1 MRKLLHTIS
10 LFALL
15 FITYASISAQPPA
28 LQNFSSPDG
37 RFSILFAGTPKQESE
52 TLYLGGKNKDT
63 ATSVDI
69 SILNEFSVETDGGNV
84 AYMVMYNDY
93 LGNYADG
100 DPQSI
105 LASTRDGAVKGK
117 TLLTDNVVSLN
128 GVPGRAFTAKDE
140 NWNYT
145 VRQYLKGKRLY
156 QLIVVYNAA
165 HPATVSDQFINS
177 FQIW

>member
-1 MRKLLHTIS
+1 MRKLFYALS

-15 FITYASISAQPPA
+15 FVTTTGILAQSPA
-28 LQNFSSPDG
+28 LQSFSSQDG
-37 RFSILFAGTPKQESE
+37 RFSILFAGTPKFEAQP
-52 TLYLGGKNKDT
+52 LDLKGGGKT
-63 ATSVDI
+63 T
-69 SILNEFSVETDGGNV
+69 LNQFSVELDNGNV

-93 LGNYADG
+93 AGTYATG
-100 DPQSI
+100 DPQSV
-105 LASTRDGAVKGK
+105 LVTTRDGAVTGK
-117 TLLTDNVVSLN
+117 TLLTDAPITLN

-145 VRQYLKGKRLY
+145 VRQYLKGQRLY